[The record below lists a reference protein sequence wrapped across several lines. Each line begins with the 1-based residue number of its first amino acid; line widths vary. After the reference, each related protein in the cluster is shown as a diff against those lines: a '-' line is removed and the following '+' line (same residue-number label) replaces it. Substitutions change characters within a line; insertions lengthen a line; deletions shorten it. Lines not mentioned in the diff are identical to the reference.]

1 MGRHKLL
8 IVDDEGGVLEALER
22 ILKEEYELILA
33 DSAKTA
39 LSQLKKH
46 PDVRLILCDQR
57 MPEMTGVEMLE
68 KSIEIAPHTV
78 RMLLTGYADIEA
90 VIEAINRGQVYRYL
104 TKPWEN
110 EALRLEIQKGIE
122 YFDLQKTIRDQNEKL
137 KALDRAKN
145 LFLML
150 VSHELRTPLTTILAF
165 TESYAKGL
173 AQTKEEQA
181 LFIDRIEKGAKQLEH
196 LIEETLDL
204 VTVESGKLELQ
215 KFNVD
220 LAEIIHAVAQELH
233 DKAVERKITLETLVP
248 QIKMK
253 IDPQWMAR
261 NFKKIFEYAILA
273 THEEGKI
280 WVTAK
285 EKDSRRYGN
294 DMEIEIQISFHG
306 ELLRPDQKRK
316 IFEPFM
322 IAGDILNH
330 RMGAGLGLPLSKAIV
345 EAHGGTIEIESGPKK
360 GTLITVK
367 LPHVIPSA

>member
-1 MGRHKLL
+1 MSRHKLL

-46 PDVRLILCDQR
+46 PDVSLILCDQR
-57 MPEMTGVEMLE
+57 MPEMTGVEILE
-68 KSIEIAPHTV
+68 KSIRITPHAV

-90 VIEAINRGQVYRYL
+90 VIEAINRGRVYRYL

-110 EALRLEIQKGIE
+110 ETLRLEIQKGIE

-137 KALDRAKN
+137 KELDRAKN

-150 VSHELRTPLTTILAF
+150 VSHELRTPLATILAF

-173 AQTKEEQA
+173 AETKEEQT
-181 LFIDRIEKGAKQLEH
+181 LFMDRIEKGARQLEH

-204 VTVESGKLELQ
+204 VTAESGKLELQ

-220 LAEIIHAVAQELH
+220 VAEIIHTVVQELH
-233 DKAVERKITLETLVP
+233 DKAIEKKITLETLVP
-248 QIKMK
+248 KIKMK

-273 THEEGKI
+273 AHEEGKI
-280 WVTAK
+280 WITAK
-285 EKDSRRYGN
+285 ADQKWGC
-294 DMEIEIQISFHG
+294 EIQISFHG

-316 IFEPFM
+316 IFKPFM

-330 RMGAGLGLPLSKAIV
+330 KMGAGLGLPLSKAII
-345 EAHGGTIEIESGPKK
+345 EAHGGTIEIESGQKK
-360 GTLITVK
+360 GTLITIK
-367 LPHVIPSA
+367 LPA